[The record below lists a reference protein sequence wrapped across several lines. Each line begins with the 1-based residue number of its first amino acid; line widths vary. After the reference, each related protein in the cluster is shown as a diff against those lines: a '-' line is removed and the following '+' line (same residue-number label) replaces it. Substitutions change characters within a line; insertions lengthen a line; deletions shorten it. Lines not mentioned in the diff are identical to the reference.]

1 MSDLGATR
9 RHERCQPAAGESTM
23 ASRVLFRGSRAAAAL
38 VFAAAIAVGGCGGSG
53 ASTPG
58 ASTGAGGGNGG
69 AGGTS
74 TTGGAVVTDACSL
87 LTAADVQG
95 VIGTAVSKTEPYTN
109 GPKEPGCTW
118 SWGDGSDNVSIQLMS
133 PGGKADFDSNRAFIG
148 SFDAGLSS
156 AMPSLVASAGNL
168 FQQTDLSGL
177 GDAAFMGP
185 GYVLFVV
192 KGDTEFKV
200 QPGFIDSD
208 VQGKLVKLAKIAVGH
223 I

>member
-1 MSDLGATR
+1 
-9 RHERCQPAAGESTM
+9 M
-23 ASRVLFRGSRAAAAL
+23 ASRVMVRASRAAAAL
-38 VFAAAIAVGGCGGSG
+38 CMVAAFVVGGCGGAGAAASAGNSG
-53 ASTPG
+53 Q
-58 ASTGAGGGNGG
+58 GGGNGG
-69 AGGTS
+69 GGS
-74 TTGGAVVTDACSL
+74 PAPAGAVVTDACSL

-95 VIGTAVSKTEPYTN
+95 VVGSAVTKTEPYKN
-109 GPKEPGCTW
+109 GPHEPGCTW
-118 SWGDGSDNVSIQLMS
+118 SWGDGNDNVSIQLMS
-133 PGGKADFDSNRAFIG
+133 PGGKADFDSNRSFIG

-177 GDAAFMGP
+177 GDAAFMGS
-185 GYVLFVV
+185 GYVLYVV

-208 VQGKLVKLAKIAVGH
+208 VQGKLVKLAKIAVGR